1 MTDEPGN
8 AVVIDARLREFALM
22 AVRLAAQSYLQ
33 PATFLG
39 VGGAK
44 VLRDEIWGPL
54 RFAFLADHR
63 YFKKHGMY
71 RFPQKEY
78 KVRVRNDLMTL
89 LMSIPA
95 TRRSIEKRFTDEMV
109 KPLRYVVE
117 NR

>member
-1 MTDEPGN
+1 VTDEPDDP
-8 AVVIDARLREFALM
+8 AAIDARIHEFALT
-22 AVRLAAQSYLQ
+22 AVRLATQSYIQ

-71 RFPQKEY
+71 RFPQKDY
-78 KVRVRNDLMTL
+78 RVRVRNALMTL

-95 TRRSIEKRFTDEMV
+95 TRKSIETRITDEMV
-109 KPLRYVVE
+109 NPLRHVVE